1 MRLGVVGMMP
11 KTLDEITPQHLATI
25 RELNLTGVGM
35 GLPGTEMGSVTDA
48 TVERTRQLFSDTE
61 MDFAQLIVG
70 FGGCLF
76 DLDPAVRDD
85 LVAQIRDGIGLS
97 KRVGAHVCLIRTGS
111 LSPTGSYSPSKENH
125 RPECK
130 ERLVDSLTQI
140 AETAD
145 SVGQAVVI
153 ETHVLTIM
161 NSPEVNAE
169 ILQTIGSDR
178 LQVVMDYVNHFQ
190 ALHQV
195 YNSTERINHIFDIMG
210 PISAIG
216 HCKDISVR
224 DGFVTH
230 FDEEIPGEGELDMA
244 TALRRWHEFHPDGYM
259 MLEHL
264 PEEQYPLASRNTHR
278 ILAEAGISVY

>member
-11 KTLDEITPQHLATI
+11 KQLEEITPQHLAAV

-35 GLPGTEMGSVTDA
+35 GLPGSAMFAVDSVTC
-48 TVERTRQLFSDTE
+48 TKVRQLFADAN
-61 MDFAQLIVG
+61 MDFAQFIVG

-76 DLDPAVRDD
+76 DPDADIRAELIR
-85 LVAQIRDGIGLS
+85 QIERGIDVS
-97 KRVGAHVCLIRTGS
+97 KEVGAHVTLIRTGS
-111 LSPTGSYSPSKENH
+111 LSPTGSYSPARANH
-125 RPECK
+125 HPDCK
-130 ERLVDSLTQI
+130 LRLIDSLLRI
-140 AETAD
+140 AAKAD
-145 SVGQAVVI
+145 AVGQTVVI

-169 ILQTIGSDR
+169 IIETVGADHLR
-178 LQVVMDYVNHFQ
+178 VVMDYVNHFQ

-195 YNSTERINHIFDIMG
+195 YDSTARLNDIFDIMG

-230 FDEEIPGEGELDMA
+230 FDEEIPGEGELDLA
-244 TALRRWHEFHPDGYM
+244 TALRRWHEFYPDGYM

-278 ILAEAGISVY
+278 ILQAAQIPVY

>member
-11 KTLDEITPQHLATI
+11 KSLDEITPQHLAAI

-35 GLPGTEMGSVTDA
+35 GLPGTEMGGVTQA
-48 TVERTRQLFSDTE
+48 TVDRTRRLFADAE

-76 DLDPAVRDD
+76 DPDPAVRSD
-85 LVAQIRDGIGLS
+85 LVEQISAGVRLS
-97 KRVGAHVCLIRTGS
+97 QRIGAHVTLIRTGS
-111 LSPTGSYSPSKENH
+111 LNPSGSYNPSRENH
-125 RPECK
+125 APECH
-130 ERLVDSLTQI
+130 ERLVDTLRRV
-140 AETAD
+140 AETAEAF
-145 SVGQAVVI
+145 GQTVVI

-169 ILQTIGSDR
+169 ILSAVGSEHMK
-178 LQVVMDYVNHFQ
+178 VVMDYVNHFQ

-195 YNSTERINHIFDIMG
+195 YDSTARINHIYDVMG

-216 HCKDISVR
+216 HCKDISVGN
-224 DGFVTH
+224 GFVTH
-230 FDEEIPGEGELDMA
+230 FSEEIPGEGELDMA
-244 TALRRWHEFHPDGYM
+244 TALRRWHESYPDGYM

-278 ILAEAGISVY
+278 ILAQAGIPVY